1 MTGTPTIGIDLGT
14 TNSAIAHAQDDDIDI
29 HDIDILPAATGDR
42 TIPSVI
48 AFDEG
53 SGDALVGRQAVN
65 QAVAHPDRTVFAVK
79 RFMGTE
85 ETILLGSRECEFT
98 PEELSGLILRKLK
111 RDAQAYLDRP
121 IENAVITVP
130 AYFNDRQRQATKN
143 AGALAGLEVERII
156 NEPTAACLAYGLQT
170 AKNKTV
176 LVYDLGGGTF
186 DSSLIEIT
194 DGVFEVVGTNGD
206 TRLGGNDW
214 DALIVEWLE
223 DQIERDHGISVAD
236 TPLAEERLFDAAQTA
251 KHELSN
257 RYTTTIT
264 VPFLEHDDGTSD
276 IEQTLDRDTFE
287 QMTHELLDTTIEH
300 CETLF
305 DQASY
310 DRSEIDEILLVGGA
324 TRMPQVRRRIAD
336 RFGVEPSK
344 RINPD
349 EAVAIGAAAQAA
361 ILDGELLPGEPT
373 QSTRPHTRPA
383 ETTLTPASDNV
394 VLLDVTPQS
403 FGVEM
408 IDRQT
413 YEPYYHVVI
422 ERNSPIPARNSYMTT
437 TAQDNQTEIEIP
449 VYQGHNDQLEENE
462 FLDSFELGPIPER
475 PEGEP
480 NIEVKFM
487 LDENGILNVSAR
499 DVDHEIGD
507 AIEIQS
513 VFGFTDDELSV
524 MQQNLPEV
532 R

>member
-1 MTGTPTIGIDLGT
+1 MTETPTIGIDLGT
-14 TNSAIAHAQDDDIDI
+14 TNSAIAHAEDD
-29 HDIDILPAATGDR
+29 DIDILPAVTGDR
-42 TIPSVI
+42 TTPSVV
-48 AFDEG
+48 AFDETDG
-53 SGDALVGRQAVN
+53 EALVGRQAVN

-85 ETILLGSRECEFT
+85 ETILLGTRACEFT
-98 PEELSGLILRKLK
+98 PEELSGLILQKLK
-111 RDAQAYLDRP
+111 RDAHAYLDQP

-130 AYFNDRQRQATKN
+130 AYFNDRQRQATKH
-143 AGALAGLEVERII
+143 AGALAGLDVDRII

-170 AKNKTV
+170 AQNKTV

-194 DGVFEVVGTNGD
+194 DGVFEVIGTNGD

-223 DQIERDHGISVAD
+223 DRIKREHDISVAD
-236 TPLAEERLFDAAQTA
+236 TPLAESRLFDAAQTA
-251 KHELSN
+251 KHELST
-257 RYTTTIT
+257 RRTTTIT
-264 VPFLEHDDGTSD
+264 IPFLEHEGGTTD
-276 IEQTLDRDTFE
+276 IEQTLDRETFE
-287 QMTHELLDTTIEH
+287 QMTHELLDTTIER

-305 DQASY
+305 DQAGY

-361 ILDGELLPGEPT
+361 ILDGEPLPGEPP
-373 QSTRPHTRPA
+373 QSHTSPT
-383 ETTLTPASDNV
+383 ETTLVSTSDNV

-403 FGVEM
+403 FGVEL
-408 IDRQT
+408 IDKQT

-437 TAQDNQTEIEIP
+437 TARDNQTEIEIP
-449 VYQGHNDQLEENE
+449 VYQGHNERLEENE
-462 FLDSFELGPIPER
+462 LLDSFELGPIPQR
-475 PEGEP
+475 PEGVP
-480 NIEVKFM
+480 NIEVKFI

-524 MQQNLPEV
+524 MQQNLPEI

>member
-14 TNSAIAHAQDDDIDI
+14 TNSAIAHAKDDDIN
-29 HDIDILPAATGDR
+29 ILPAATGDR
-42 TIPSVI
+42 TIPSVV
-48 AFDEG
+48 AFEEK
-53 SGDALVGRQAVN
+53 SGEALVGRQAVN

-98 PEELSGLILRKLK
+98 PEEISGLILRKLK
-111 RDAQAYLDRP
+111 RDAQAYLERS

-130 AYFNDRQRQATKN
+130 AYFNDRQRQATKH
-143 AGALAGLEVERII
+143 AGALAGLEVDRII

-170 AKNKTV
+170 AQDKTV

-194 DGVFEVVGTNGD
+194 NGVFEVVGTSGD

-223 DQIERDHGISVAD
+223 DRIERDHGISVAD

-257 RYTTTIT
+257 RHATTIT
-264 VPFLEHDDGTSD
+264 IPFLEHDDGTSD
-276 IEQTLDRDTFE
+276 IEQTLHRDTFE
-287 QMTHELLDTTIEH
+287 EMTQELLDTTIER

-305 DQASY
+305 DQAGY

-324 TRMPQVRRRIAD
+324 TRMPQVRRRIKD

-361 ILDGELLPGEPT
+361 ILDGELLPGQWSQTHRRTQPT
-373 QSTRPHTRPA
+373 ELSPTS
-383 ETTLTPASDNV
+383 ASDNV

-403 FGVEM
+403 FGVEL
-408 IDRQT
+408 IDRET

-437 TAQDNQTEIEIP
+437 TSRDNQTEIEIP

-462 FLDSFELGPIPER
+462 FLDSFELGPIPQR
-475 PEGEP
+475 PEGVP

-524 MQQNLPEV
+524 MQQNLPEIK
-532 R
+532 